1 MRVAPSSFWW
11 LRVSNPHATISPVA
25 NEKRQ
30 LGLWAAIAVVT
41 GESIA
46 LGIFLTPA
54 AMAKS
59 LGSPL
64 LLGAV
69 WCAMALMALC
79 GALCYSEL
87 AVRYPLAGGTYV
99 YLRQGYGERVGFLY
113 GWMSAA
119 VMDPGLA
126 AALAVGATAYVLA
139 LVPLPPIIAAIVPAA
154 ILLTLAAVNYFGT
167 RLSGTIMTTA
177 NILKLAVLFGL
188 VAFTFLSGKGSVHN
202 LLPLATRRPGSEALF
217 PALASAAVNA
227 FFSFGGWWEAGKLAG
242 EIRDPEKNLP
252 RAFLGGVTLVTAVY
266 VLLSFAFLYAVP
278 LERIVSNTAFVS
290 QFGTVLFGSVGGK
303 VLSACVLLSVLGG
316 LSALTMACPRVY
328 YAMARDGVLFP
339 AFARLHPHYGTPVYA
354 ILLQTALA
362 LVILTLGAFDR
373 ILSYIIFS
381 AVLFLAL
388 SVTTLFRM
396 PTPVVR
402 WWYPA
407 APILFCAGCLTIAML
422 ILLHDPLPALLG
434 IAVVLCGD
442 LLRRFLFPLRN
453 PPHPRDAPT
462 R

>member
-1 MRVAPSSFWW
+1 MRDTKSHVTISRVAK
-11 LRVSNPHATISPVA
+11 
-25 NEKRQ
+25 EKRQ
-30 LGLWAAIAVVT
+30 LGLWSAIAVVT
-41 GESIA
+41 GESVA

-69 WCAMALMALC
+69 WCGMALMAIS

-87 AVRYPLAGGTYV
+87 AVRFPEAGGTYV
-99 YLRQGYGERVGFLY
+99 YLRQGYGERIGFLY

-126 AALAVGATAYVLA
+126 AALAVGATAYLLA
-139 LVPLPPIIAAIVPAA
+139 LAPLSPVIASIVPAA
-154 ILLTLAAVNYFGT
+154 ILITLAAINYFGT
-167 RLSGTIMTTA
+167 RLSGTVMTTA
-177 NILKLAVLFGL
+177 NLLKLAVLFGL
-188 VAFTFLSGKGSVHN
+188 VVWTFLSGKGSMQN
-202 LLPLATRRPGSEALF
+202 LVPLAARRVGSEALF
-217 PALASAAVNA
+217 PAIASAAVNA

-252 RAFLGGVTLVTAVY
+252 RAFLGGVSLVTAIY

-290 QFGTVLFGSVGGK
+290 QFGTVLFGSFGGK

-339 AFARLHPHYGTPVYA
+339 AFARLHPRYGTPAYA
-354 ILLQTALA
+354 ILLQTGLA

-373 ILSYIIFS
+373 ILSFIIFS

-396 PTPVVR
+396 QTPVLR

-407 APILFCAGCLTIAML
+407 APIIFFTGCLTIGTL

-434 IAVVLCGD
+434 VGVVLCGD
-442 LLRRFLFPLRN
+442 LLRRYLFPLR
-453 PPHPRDAPT
+453 RQLETQDAKIP
-462 R
+462 

>member
-1 MRVAPSSFWW
+1 MQ
-11 LRVSNPHATISPVA
+11 N
-25 NEKRQ
+25 
-30 LGLWAAIAVVT
+30 
-41 GESIA
+41 
-46 LGIFLTPA
+46 
-54 AMAKS
+54 
-59 LGSPL
+59 
-64 LLGAV
+64 
-69 WCAMALMALC
+69 
-79 GALCYSEL
+79 
-87 AVRYPLAGGTYV
+87 
-99 YLRQGYGERVGFLY
+99 
-113 GWMSAA
+113 
-119 VMDPGLA
+119 
-126 AALAVGATAYVLA
+126 
-139 LVPLPPIIAAIVPAA
+139 LVPLAA
-154 ILLTLAAVNYFGT
+154 
-167 RLSGTIMTTA
+167 
-177 NILKLAVLFGL
+177 
-188 VAFTFLSGKGSVHN
+188 
-202 LLPLATRRPGSEALF
+202 RRVGSEALF

-252 RAFLGGVTLVTAVY
+252 RAFIGGVSLVTAVY

-290 QFGTVLFGSVGGK
+290 QFGTVIFGSVAGK

-339 AFARLHPHYGTPVYA
+339 AFARLHPRYGTPVSA
-354 ILLQTALA
+354 IMLQTGLA

-396 PTPVVR
+396 QTPVVR

-407 APILFCAGCLTIAML
+407 APIIFFVGCLTIGLL

-434 IAVVLCGD
+434 VAVVLFGD
-442 LLRRFLFPLRN
+442 LLRHFLFPLRRQLQTEDGI
-453 PPHPRDAPT
+453 PHKSSNQSRLGL
-462 R
+462 